1 MKCLYR
7 KKISTANKDD
17 DDLPTFNFLKKA
29 RRQRED
35 LKTQPVHVEG
45 ALVNKKAKPVDLTRN
60 QLEIVDVKRK
70 EDNIPDKNVTVIDI
84 TNSSQSSV
92 GSQDNSVINVEAL
105 PEFVDI
111 TNEPLDGTAD
121 VFEVNAENRNEAIP
135 EVIVV
140 QQGPEPVLPGNPVGQ
155 IRIGIDTEKN
165 RETGTRALRP
175 PSPTRAPQPQP
186 APTPVVTEQPT
197 QARNLPPLPTMEK
210 GPEEKLTDMV
220 NEVVSNKFSNNVK

>member
-1 MKCLYR
+1 MKCHYR
-7 KKISTANKDD
+7 KKISTADKDD

-45 ALVNKKAKPVDLTRN
+45 ALVNKKAKPVD

-92 GSQDNSVINVEAL
+92 GSQDNSIINVEAL

-140 QQGPEPVLPGNPVGQ
+140 QQGPEPVLPGNLVGQ

-165 RETGTRALRP
+165 RETGTRTLRP